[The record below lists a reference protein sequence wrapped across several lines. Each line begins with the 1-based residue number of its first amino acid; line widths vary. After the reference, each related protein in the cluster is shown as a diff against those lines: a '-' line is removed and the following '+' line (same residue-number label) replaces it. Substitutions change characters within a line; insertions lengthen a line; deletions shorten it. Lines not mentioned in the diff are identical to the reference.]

1 MEHWVWNNLYTK
13 TVRNVSNTLLSLYND
28 FKKMQ
33 GAPFPRQTAKWVKEK
48 LEPYL
53 DSLEVGLD
61 IRTMDVAFRKKQEDL
76 YGVKETADEESFWS
90 DQIFGQR
97 VGFCDGFVDRKWQ
110 A

>member
-53 DSLEVGLD
+53 DSLEV
-61 IRTMDVAFRKKQEDL
+61 RHQN
-76 YGVKETADEESFWS
+76 KESYTWMLPSGRNRRICME
-90 DQIFGQR
+90 
-97 VGFCDGFVDRKWQ
+97 
-110 A
+110 